1 MRSFAAKKD
10 DPKKGKEEDATEE
23 VPVKK
28 RRGRPPKAA
37 KLEEEKVEIVD
48 MVPLKKVRKSRA
60 KSTLE
65 AGIEGAADE
74 AMPAPKK
81 ATKKRATKA
90 KVDPTKPISMYVLKF
105 NTPILPYAKFP
116 LTHNRYIQEFVKM
129 YEEDK
134 DKVDRIIGVH
144 FPQNN
149 NSHSQGAVG
158 IEIVVS
164 KKNQMTM
171 IESQDAQR
179 FKIEE
184 YDTTSNFA
192 MCTSV
197 EDVTLDEA
205 FGTEN
210 NKSGLE
216 LN

>member
-1 MRSFAAKKD
+1 
-10 DPKKGKEEDATEE
+10 
-23 VPVKK
+23 
-28 RRGRPPKAA
+28 
-37 KLEEEKVEIVD
+37 
-48 MVPLKKVRKSRA
+48 
-60 KSTLE
+60 
-65 AGIEGAADE
+65 
-74 AMPAPKK
+74 
-81 ATKKRATKA
+81 
-90 KVDPTKPISMYVLKF
+90 
-105 NTPILPYAKFP
+105 
-116 LTHNRYIQEFVKM
+116 M